1 RCAGRIGSTT
11 NSPCHPRFKKTTPK
25 KSQPVHLY
33 LAGRLRINYKPRNSA
48 NRSPTIVAFSI
59 AININRATTN

>member
-1 RCAGRIGSTT
+1 MAYFMKFVNVS
-11 NSPCHPRFKKTTPK
+11 
-25 KSQPVHLY
+25 
-33 LAGRLRINYKPRNSA
+33 RINYKPRNSA